1 MPSRLSGIS
10 RYHSFSTFSTLKSP
24 CRLMLGLGSG
34 FLAGAG
40 ASVLALP
47 FFLFSF
53 FRAWTGANAM
63 SMASAVSVIFF
74 IFMCLFYG
82 FADLCLTKLGI
93 YFVFLSDIC
102 IFDLI

>member
-1 MPSRLSGIS
+1 
-10 RYHSFSTFSTLKSP
+10 
-24 CRLMLGLGSG
+24 MLGLGSG

-63 SMASAVSVIFF
+63 SMASAVRLSFF
-74 IFMCLFYG
+74 MLFCIL
-82 FADLCLTKLGI
+82 F
-93 YFVFLSDIC
+93 FL
-102 IFDLI
+102 F

>member
-1 MPSRLSGIS
+1 
-10 RYHSFSTFSTLKSP
+10 
-24 CRLMLGLGSG
+24 MLGLGSG

-74 IFMCLFYG
+74 IFYVFVLLFCEIMVYKVRNL
-82 FADLCLTKLGI
+82 FCFSLI
-93 YFVFLSDIC
+93 YLYI
-102 IFDLI
+102 